1 MRPFESRPAFEGAGR
16 PPLTRETY
24 IRECMFMR
32 RSLAEAED
40 TRRRVLDAALGVFD
54 ECGYADATM
63 ERISQRAGV
72 TRGAVYHHF
81 EDKADLLFLLLRRE
95 GEEVM
100 RPLMAGLGSGAS
112 PLERVSAFLRLY
124 FSELDGNARFR
135 AVVNLLLFPGAG
147 APKDARAQTRL
158 GFESWFKAFRMV
170 LDEAQQQDELRSG
183 VSVDAASIA
192 VVTLAVGL
200 TTTALQAPE
209 LVSIS
214 QAAES
219 LIDGLMYG
227 IAA

>member
-1 MRPFESRPAFEGAGR
+1 
-16 PPLTRETY
+16 
-24 IRECMFMR
+24 MR

-54 ECGYADATM
+54 ECGYAGATL

-81 EDKADLLFLLLRRE
+81 KDKADLLFFLLRQE

-100 RPLMAGLGSGAS
+100 GPFMAGLGSGAS
-112 PLERVSAFLRLY
+112 PLERVSGFLRLY

-135 AVVNLLLFPGAG
+135 AVVNLLLFPGAD
-147 APKDARAQTRL
+147 APEQARAQTRL
-158 GFESWFKAFRMV
+158 GFESWFKAFQGV
-170 LDEAQQQDELRSG
+170 LNEAQQHDELRPG

-214 QAAES
+214 QAAEP
-219 LIDGLMYG
+219 LIAGLLHG